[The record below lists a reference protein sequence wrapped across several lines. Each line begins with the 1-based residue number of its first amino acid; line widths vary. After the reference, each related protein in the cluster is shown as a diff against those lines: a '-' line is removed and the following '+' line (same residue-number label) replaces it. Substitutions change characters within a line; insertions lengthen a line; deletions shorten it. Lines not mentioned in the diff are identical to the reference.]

1 MLNAALHR
9 LDSHYFNVPVFLP
22 RCLHGLLLCNEGA
35 ERVRLMNYFKR
46 RTFKFVADAQGD
58 FQSWRECLLR
68 FLLYLGFA
76 WRLDLPLEWD
86 PPRRRH

>member
-1 MLNAALHR
+1 
-9 LDSHYFNVPVFLP
+9 
-22 RCLHGLLLCNEGA
+22 
-35 ERVRLMNYFKR
+35 MNYFKR
-46 RTFKFVADAQGD
+46 RTLKFVADAQGD
-58 FQSWRECLLR
+58 FQSWRERLLR